1 MRGVITILG
10 VLILLV
16 GVSGFLDHLA
26 AQPVL
31 GTVLNA
37 LNREV
42 FEPHAPASAALL
54 NIGVATIGAAVIAGS
69 RRLGDRP
76 ESH

>member
-1 MRGVITILG
+1 MKWIVGAVG
-10 VLILLV
+10 VLILTI

-26 AQPVL
+26 AQPLL

-54 NIGVATIGAAVIAGS
+54 NIGVATIGAAVIAGA
-69 RRLGDRP
+69 RRIGDRP
-76 ESH
+76 

>member
-1 MRGVITILG
+1 MKWIVGAVG
-10 VLILLV
+10 FLILTI

-26 AQPVL
+26 AQPLL

-54 NIGVATIGAAVIAGS
+54 NIGVATIGAAVIAGA
-69 RRLGDRP
+69 RRIGDRP
-76 ESH
+76 

>member
-1 MRGVITILG
+1 MKWIVGAVG
-10 VLILLV
+10 VLILTI

-26 AQPVL
+26 AQPLL

-54 NIGVATIGAAVIAGS
+54 NIGVATIGAAVIAGAH
-69 RRLGDRP
+69 RIGDRP
-76 ESH
+76 